1 MSLLPPLVVE
11 KLRSSLT
18 GLAPPEGQ
26 VWSPTLVRPTLKVR
40 VWLAAQLEGA
50 AEMSNWACQW
60 LLRTTATEADCLN
73 QNWWSLNIVAS
84 RYIDPVVAGAVTST
98 LSVTQAPAAGS
109 DGSAKAW
116 LVFQ

>member
-18 GLAPPEGQ
+18 GLEPPGGQ
-26 VWSPTLVRPTLKVR
+26 VGWPTLVRPTLKVR

-84 RYIDPVVAGAVTST
+84 RYRAPRRGGAVAVTEIVALPETGTS
-98 LSVTQAPAAGS
+98 AGR
-109 DGSAKAW
+109 
-116 LVFQ
+116 L